1 MSVENRNIFSVKGKV
16 IAVTG
21 GSSGLG
27 HHMVHV
33 LAAHGAKVVS
43 IARSHSKDNDLAH
56 NHCSECNAEGLNIL
70 HVCADVAYEK
80 EVHSAFDQAEKH
92 FGTISVVFNNA
103 GIACKA
109 AALDT
114 SAEMLQEIFSVNVL
128 GAFYVAQEAA
138 RCMIAANIAGTI
150 INTTSI
156 LGAVPQRGAV
166 AYSMSKAALTQ
177 MTRALALEWAPHHIR
192 VNAIAPG
199 WFPTGINQ
207 DLLDGPALGYLK
219 AKNPMRRLGENCDL
233 EGALL
238 LLASQ
243 AGAYMNGTTVTIDG
257 GHSLQS

>member
-1 MSVENRNIFSVKGKV
+1 MSANSQNLFSVEGKV

-27 HHMVHV
+27 HHMVHT

-43 IARSHSKDNDLAH
+43 IARSHVP
-56 NHCSECNAEGLNIL
+56 HCCPDCDGTKPDIL
-70 HVCADVAYEK
+70 HVHADVSDK
-80 EVHSAFDQAEKH
+80 EEICAAFDQAEKC
-92 FGTISVVFNNA
+92 FGPVSVVFNNA

-109 AALDT
+109 SALKTT
-114 SAEMLQEIFSVNVL
+114 SAMMEQVFAVNVV
-128 GAFYVAQEAA
+128 GAFNVAQEAA
-138 RCMIAANIAGTI
+138 RRMIAANLAGAI

-156 LGAVPQRGAV
+156 LGNVPQKGAI

-177 MTRALALEWAPHHIR
+177 MTRSLALEWAAHNIR

-207 DLLDGPALGYLK
+207 DLMEGPAHGYLK

-238 LLASQ
+238 LLASN
-243 AGAYMNGTTVTIDG
+243 AGGYMTGTTITIDG

>member
-1 MSVENRNIFSVKGKV
+1 MSAGNQNLFSVRGKV

-27 HHMVHV
+27 HHMVHT

-43 IARSHSKDNDLAH
+43 IARSHATDTCPDCEHIKPD
-56 NHCSECNAEGLNIL
+56 IL
-70 HVCADVAYEK
+70 HVHADVSDAQEI
-80 EVHSAFDQAEKH
+80 SAAFDLAEKH
-92 FGTISVVFNNA
+92 FGPVSVVFNNA

-109 AALDT
+109 SALKT
-114 SAEMLQEIFSVNVL
+114 TPEMVEQVFAVNVL
-128 GAFYVAQEAA
+128 GAFAVAQEAA
-138 RCMIAANIAGTI
+138 RRMIAAKISGAI

-156 LGAVPQRGAV
+156 LGTVPQKGAI
-166 AYSMSKAALTQ
+166 AYSMSKAALAQ
-177 MTRALALEWAPHHIR
+177 MTRSLALEWAAHHIR

-207 DLLDGPALGYLK
+207 DLVEGPAHGYLK

-238 LLASQ
+238 LLASD
-243 AGAYMNGTTVTIDG
+243 AGGYMTGTTITIDG

>member
-1 MSVENRNIFSVKGKV
+1 MSVENRNIFSVEGSV

-43 IARSHSKDNDLAH
+43 IARSHLQGDGSTSSS
-56 NHCSECNAEGLNIL
+56 CIECDTAGQNIL
-70 HVCADVAYEK
+70 HISADVADEK
-80 EVHSAFDQAEKH
+80 EVRSAFDQAEKH
-92 FGTISVVFNNA
+92 FGTVSVLFNNA
-103 GIACKA
+103 GIARRA
-109 AALDT
+109 TALDT
-114 SAEMLQEIFSVNVL
+114 SAEMLQEVFSVNVL

-138 RCMIAANIAGTI
+138 RRMIAAQIAGTI

-156 LGAVPQRGAV
+156 LGSVPQKGAV

-177 MTRALALEWAPHHIR
+177 MTRALALEWAPHNIR

-207 DLLDGPALGYLK
+207 DLLNGPALGYLK
-219 AKNPMRRLGENCDL
+219 AKNPMHRLGDNCDL

-243 AGAYMNGTTVTIDG
+243 AGAYMTGTTITVDG
-257 GHSLQS
+257 GHSL